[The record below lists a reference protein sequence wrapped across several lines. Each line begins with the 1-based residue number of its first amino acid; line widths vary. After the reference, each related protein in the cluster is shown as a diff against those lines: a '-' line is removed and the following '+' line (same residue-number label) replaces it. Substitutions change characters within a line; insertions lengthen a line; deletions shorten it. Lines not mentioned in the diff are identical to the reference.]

1 MEDIETF
8 TINNK
13 LLEFITDIRKN
24 QDKMCKCNKKEA
36 SNTSTPMEIDQQN
49 H

>member
-24 QDKMCKCNKKEA
+24 QDKMRKCNKNKA